1 MLPRQT
7 ILNGVM
13 SYLSDEVIVQ
23 NKRFLLGIMVALML
37 VVAIF
42 GFSTQSGTESN
53 QLSLSIT
60 DKVIKE
66 LEARGVLP
74 EPSSEDRLNVNL
86 VIRKVAHGT
95 LYGLLAAMVFGVVL
109 GIVNAR
115 SRKPW
120 RAVVYTLVLV
130 LLIACVDEWRQ
141 NFTGRHGT
149 PVDVG
154 IDMVGAVVG
163 ILIIAIYSRCRRT

>member
-1 MLPRQT
+1 M
-7 ILNGVM
+7 
-13 SYLSDEVIVQ
+13 Q
-23 NKRFLLGIMVALML
+23 NKRLIFGIMMALML
-37 VVAIF
+37 MVAIF

-53 QLSLSIT
+53 RLSLSIT
-60 DKVIKE
+60 DKVIQE
-66 LEARGVLP
+66 LEVRGVLP
-74 EPSSEDRLNVNL
+74 EPSSDDRLNVNL
-86 VIRKVAHGT
+86 ILRKVAHGT

-115 SRKPW
+115 SRKSW

-130 LLIACVDEWRQ
+130 LLIACADEWRQ

-163 ILIIAIYSRCRRT
+163 VLIISVNSRCRRT